1 MRELRRKL
9 DREASAGGPRRL
21 RYAALA
27 AIALTGILLILL
39 ASLDIIDADL
49 GRHIAIG
56 RLLLSD
62 FGGVRHMT
70 MGQAPEILKQAYS
83 YWIYEILIAGI
94 HDGVGPAGVVLLRI
108 ILLLAA
114 FAAALLLARRL
125 GAPAW
130 AIAFGLLLALVVS
143 QERFLDRP
151 ELFSFVAWIAALWIL
166 MTRRRERAEWWLVP
180 LQLLWVNT
188 HIWFGLLPALF
199 AAFSIGDRFD
209 GRGDIRRDAKL
220 LAALV
225 VATFVGP
232 AGPGSWQSQLYLVQF
247 LGKNY
252 SLPFQIA
259 EMMSPFS
266 AYEAGLAVWA
276 FRIVLPIVVVIV
288 IIGRK
293 RIGWGAMLALLIS
306 IVLAARARRAMPLF
320 ALTSAVLFPVALA
333 DLAGRMQAT
342 SRKVFATATVAVVL
356 ATAVAGIWGI
366 ASNRLFLVQDLDR
379 RIGFGFNESFSALE
393 ASRFLRDEKVQ
404 GPIFHHPLAAGAIV
418 LENGTRLP
426 PFLDARWVG
435 TPETIE
441 AYQAIRTATDQNIRE
456 IWQSLDRTR
465 HFEAVVLD
473 FYEMPALLRYLSVDN
488 PEWGTVHVDINSVV
502 LCRRHGANERV
513 MRDWEPKM
521 LLATAPRDPRR
532 EQALGDE
539 ILRFTRSPRPSLLT
553 PLRFPYA
560 PFYRAN
566 YALQIRNR
574 EDAQVAYLDLL
585 RSENGSLHV
594 SRHRADILN
603 NMFWCLLESKQYA
616 AIDALVEAIVPERSV
631 TAEQRR
637 SLRLQQARA
646 LESLGAGAKAEAIAR
661 TIAGDPGAKPL
672 DRWAAWCRIASVH
685 TRSDDYATVADC
697 LARAAEEVPSSAET
711 FRSLGAVYDL
721 KLSKPKEALD
731 AYTRFVELGG
741 KDPDVDERIR
751 VLRGQTGAGSI
762 N

>member
-1 MRELRRKL
+1 MRV
-9 DREASAGGPRRL
+9 AT
-21 RYAALA
+21 LA
-27 AIALTGILLILL
+27 AIALTSLLLVLL

-49 GRHIAIG
+49 GRHVAIG

-83 YWIYEILIAGI
+83 YWIYEILVAGI
-94 HDGVGPAGVVLLRI
+94 YDGIGPAGIVLLRI
-108 ILLLAA
+108 ILLIAS
-114 FAAALLLARRL
+114 FAGALLLARRL
-125 GAPAW
+125 RAPAW
-130 AIAFGLLLALVVS
+130 TIAFGLLLALLVS

-151 ELFSFVAWIAALWIL
+151 ELFSFLAWIAALWIL
-166 MTRRRERAEWWLVP
+166 MTRRGGRAEWWLVP

-199 AAFSIGDRFD
+199 VAFSVGDRLD
-209 GRGDIRRDAKL
+209 GRGDIRRDGKI

-225 VATFVGP
+225 VATFAGP

-266 AYEAGLAVWA
+266 GYEAGLAVWA
-276 FRIVLPIVVVIV
+276 FRIALPIVLAVV
-288 IIGRK
+288 IIGRR
-293 RIGWGAMLALLIS
+293 RIGWGAIFALLITV
-306 IVLAARARRAMPLF
+306 VLAARARRAMPLF
-320 ALTSAVLFPVALA
+320 AMTSAVLFPVALT
-333 DLAGRMQAT
+333 DLVGRMRT
-342 SRKVFATATVAVVL
+342 SGRQVAAAALTSLVLLTAA
-356 ATAVAGIWGI
+356 AGLWGI
-366 ASNRLFLVQDLDR
+366 ASNRFFLVQDFDR
-379 RIGFGFNESFSALE
+379 RIGFGFNEAFSALD
-393 ASRFLRDEKVQ
+393 ASCFLREEKVQ

-418 LENGTRLP
+418 MENGTRLP

-456 IWQSLDRTR
+456 IWQRLDRTR
-465 HFEAVVLD
+465 HFEVVVLD

-513 MRDWEPKM
+513 MRDWEPKV
-521 LLATAPRDPRR
+521 LLATAARDPRR

-539 ILRFTRSPRPSLLT
+539 ILRFTRSARPS
-553 PLRFPYA
+553 PLAPLHFPYP

-585 RSENGSLHV
+585 RSENGSLHA

-603 NMFWCLLESKQYA
+603 NMFWCLLDSKQYA
-616 AIDALVEAIVPERSV
+616 AIDALVEALVREPSV

-646 LESLGAGAKAEAIAR
+646 LESLGAGAKAEQIAR
-661 TIAGDPGAKPL
+661 AIAGDPESKPM

-697 LARAAEEVPSSAET
+697 LTRAAEAIPSSAET
-711 FRSLGAVYDL
+711 FRSLGAVYDF
-721 KLSKPKEALD
+721 KLSKPREALD
-731 AYTRFVELGG
+731 AYSRFVALGG
-741 KDPDVDERIR
+741 KDPDVDQRIR
-751 VLRGQTGAGSI
+751 VLRGQTGAGST